1 MPEKQFLSDGERE
14 KVRDFVLELSMND
27 KVQQALNHQELE
39 AVFKEADNVREA
51 VLRGGRAPGSNME
64 LFEIVRDAVNQV
76 S

>member
-1 MPEKQFLSDGERE
+1 MRVQASARD
-14 KVRDFVLELSMND
+14 KVR
-27 KVQQALNHQELE
+27 QALNHQELE
-39 AVFKEADNVREA
+39 SIFKEADNVREA